1 MISIHRLRLHVV
13 GMGLAASLVSGI
25 GASAADT
32 TANVAPPEASITH
45 WSDIKGDTYE
55 QRTHFLDGAKR
66 LLARLDAEI
75 AALNARR
82 ATMVIDTSE
91 WDFSMKDVNS
101 CRELLR
107 DRIGQVDL
115 TTTPETWTHAKDLVD
130 LAWTSAG
137 LAVDKMKST
146 VTSG

>member
-1 MISIHRLRLHVV
+1 MISILRVGLL
-13 GMGLAASLVSGI
+13 GMGIAASIVSGQV
-25 GASAADT
+25 ASAADT
-32 TANVAPPEASITH
+32 TANVAPTEAPITH

-55 QRTHFLDGAKR
+55 QRAHFVEGARR
-66 LLARLDAEI
+66 LLARLDADI
-75 AALNARR
+75 ASLNAKRS
-82 ATMVIDTSE
+82 TMITDTSE

-107 DRIGQVDL
+107 DRIGQVDQA
-115 TTTPETWTHAKDLVD
+115 TTPETWAHARDQVD
-130 LAWTSAG
+130 LAWHGAG